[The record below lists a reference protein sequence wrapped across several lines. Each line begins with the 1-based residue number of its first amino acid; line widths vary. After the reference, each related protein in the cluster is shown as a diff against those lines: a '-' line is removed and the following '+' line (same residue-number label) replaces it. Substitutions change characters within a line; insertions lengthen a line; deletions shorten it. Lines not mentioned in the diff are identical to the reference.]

1 MTITLREWITKDR
14 TTTFITV
21 LTNTLVVMSC
31 LDYPVTS
38 STLISIKGDK
48 YLCKHATLCFLL
60 EKSHTKHNH
69 QTWKFEN
76 PFLKEKF
83 EITESWQYKH
93 QSPRRKVQLNFHF
106 HSSKLEIKHTLKGRS
121 PLSPPQKLH
130 GSHKQKN
137 QLTANK
143 KKIQLHM
150 EATML
155 LTNYSGQIAFIKT
168 SFFRMDKGNRNSKH
182 LCNGLQ
188 TKPLLNGCLWYGAH
202 I

>member
-1 MTITLREWITKDR
+1 MFSFRKITQKTITKHESLRSLFWR
-14 TTTFITV
+14 
-21 LTNTLVVMSC
+21 
-31 LDYPVTS
+31 
-38 STLISIKGDK
+38 
-48 YLCKHATLCFLL
+48 
-60 EKSHTKHNH
+60 KS
-69 QTWKFEN
+69 
-76 PFLKEKF
+76 LKSQ
-83 EITESWQYKH
+83 SWQYKH

-121 PLSPPQKLH
+121 PLSLPQKLH

-137 QLTANK
+137 QLNDEKFTANK

-155 LTNYSGQIAFIKT
+155 LTNYCGQISFINT

-188 TKPLLNGCLWYGAH
+188 TKPLLNGCVWKTNTMVHTSSLGVVVLSLCVNNYFIEYSKSYSSLSNSSKLTESWHSPKFIYTKS
-202 I
+202 